1 MLTCGRFKNADP
13 ALFQT
18 GIECPHKLQLYF
30 IRGIGMMKVIFYWS
44 LHSSYKHTTSLNV
57 VPNNNLGA
65 EAQHEKVNFSQCGS
79 SAPHEIHSANIRP
92 TCVLNKAT
100 YDMIAIWNM
109 ETRLLARAS
118 EVPDDK
124 GVLFVNSVAW
134 VSTSQSSLNT
144 QAMPRNFSIAK
155 L

>member
-1 MLTCGRFKNADP
+1 
-13 ALFQT
+13 
-18 GIECPHKLQLYF
+18 
-30 IRGIGMMKVIFYWS
+30 
-44 LHSSYKHTTSLNV
+44 
-57 VPNNNLGA
+57 
-65 EAQHEKVNFSQCGS
+65 
-79 SAPHEIHSANIRP
+79 
-92 TCVLNKAT
+92 
-100 YDMIAIWNM
+100 MIAIWNM